1 MQKAIVQ
8 DRGQIT
14 IPKSL
19 RDRLGITPGSVLEF
33 REEGGRLI
41 AEKLESL
48 DPVDQMYGIAGTGR
62 HTDEIMK
69 ELRPES

>member
-1 MQKAIVQ
+1 MSKAIVQ
-8 DRGQIT
+8 DRGQVT

-19 RDRLGITPGSVLEF
+19 RDRLGIRPGTVLEF
-33 REEGGRLI
+33 REEAGTLVV
-41 AEKLESL
+41 EKPESL

-62 HTDEIMK
+62 RTDEIMK